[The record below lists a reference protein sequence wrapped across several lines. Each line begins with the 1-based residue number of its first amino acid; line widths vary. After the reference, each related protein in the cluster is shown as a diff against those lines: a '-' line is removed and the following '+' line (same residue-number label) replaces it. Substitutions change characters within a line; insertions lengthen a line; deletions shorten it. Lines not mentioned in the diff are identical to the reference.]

1 MKDAMPYRLREVDVY
16 TVIVYQD
23 PLHLEVCLLAVLLI
37 LELDEGVLKT
47 ILSTLISNNFARYYF
62 AKSTEYQIEIFVY
75 KFVILDS

>member
-1 MKDAMPYRLREVDVY
+1 MKSTMTYRLREVDVY

-47 ILSTLISNNFARYYF
+47 FLGTLISNHFARYDF
-62 AKSTEYQIEIFVY
+62 AEPTEYQIEIFV
-75 KFVILDS
+75 